1 MLSTTRAGLSF
12 GAMKIKRNPKKS
24 PSTCVAIATFIG
36 QLNSAHQD
44 DLPELIR
51 PVVQQGWA
59 WPRTDLQHW
68 IAPLNRFDTILED
81 IVRDYDLASMEH
93 CQTNEFTPRT
103 RELLHAVLAFEK
115 ILLENSTNRKIY
127 ASFDVSTPSHHAR
140 AQPRK
145 R

>member
-1 MLSTTRAGLSF
+1 
-12 GAMKIKRNPKKS
+12 MKIKRQPKRS
-24 PSTCVAIATFIG
+24 PSTCAAIATFIG

-68 IAPLNRFDTILED
+68 IVPLNRFDTILED

-103 RELLHAVLAFEK
+103 RQLLSSILAFEK
-115 ILLENSTNRKIY
+115 ILLENSTNRKIF
-127 ASFDVSTPSHHAR
+127 ASFDVSRDR
-140 AQPRK
+140 AQCAS
-145 R
+145 

>member
-81 IVRDYDLASMEH
+81 IVRE
-93 CQTNEFTPRT
+93 
-103 RELLHAVLAFEK
+103 
-115 ILLENSTNRKIY
+115 IG
-127 ASFDVSTPSHHAR
+127 R
-140 AQPRK
+140 AHV
-145 R
+145 

>member
-1 MLSTTRAGLSF
+1 MTGVQPCALP
-12 GAMKIKRNPKKS
+12 IY
-24 PSTCVAIATFIG
+24 
-36 QLNSAHQD
+36 SAHQD